1 MKKMLSLFAALVMAL
16 TAVCLPALAEA
27 PKPIL
32 VGAIAPITGPVP
44 AYGASVTNGIKQA
57 VAEINAAGGVLGRPL
72 EVTYMDDKADSTEGA
87 NAFNKLVS
95 DGVCAVIGSV
105 TSGVTLGLSTLATEK
120 NMLLLTP
127 TATNVS
133 ITGVE
138 KPSVFRTCYLDSFQ
152 GAMAARLM
160 KELGLTK
167 AAVLYAAS
175 DPYSAGLRD
184 AFVETA
190 KALGL
195 EIVAEESSSSI
206 TDVDYT
212 SQLTNIA
219 FTQPEAIF
227 AAYYYDV
234 IGPYVVP
241 QARAAGYTGYFIGAD
256 GWDGTTGT
264 MLEDKSLYNNC
275 FFVNHYAQDDPSEI
289 VQGFVTNYIATYG
302 EEALNALAAL
312 AYDSVYMLKQA
323 IETAGTDTTADI
335 VKAMTGMSF
344 VGVTGNFKL
353 SETGT
358 PDKSITAI
366 QLVDGKAVMYGQM
379 EEGKETVLAGASN

>member
-1 MKKMLSLFAALVMAL
+1 MKKMLSLLAALVIVL
-16 TAVCLPALAEA
+16 TAVALPALAEA

-32 VGAIAPITGPVP
+32 VGAIAPTTGPVSV
-44 AYGASVTNGIKQA
+44 YGVSVTNGIKLA
-57 VAEINAAGGVLGRPL
+57 VEEINAAGGVLGRPL
-72 EVTYMDDKADSTEGA
+72 EVSYMDDKADSTEGA

-105 TSGVTLGLSTLATEK
+105 TSGVTGGLSTLATQK

-127 TATNVS
+127 TATNVD
-133 ITGVE
+133 ITGVN
-138 KPSVFRTCYLDSFQ
+138 KPTVFRACYLDSFQ
-152 GAMAARLM
+152 GAMAARM
-160 KELGLTK
+160 TSELGLK
-167 AAVLYAAS
+167 KVAILYAAS

-184 AFVETA
+184 SYVATA
-190 KALGL
+190 KELGL
-195 EIVAEESSSSI
+195 EIVAEESSSSVN
-206 TDVDYT
+206 DVDYT

-219 FTQPEAIF
+219 FSQPEAIF
-227 AAYYYDV
+227 APYYYDV
-234 IGPYVVP
+234 VGPYIVP

-264 MLEDKSLYNNC
+264 MLEDKSLYNSSY
-275 FFVNHYAQDDPSEI
+275 FVNHYAQDDPSDV
-289 VQGFVTNYIATYG
+289 VQGFVSNYIKTYG
-302 EEALNALAAL
+302 EESLTALAAL

-323 IETAGTDTTADI
+323 IETAGTDSTADI

-358 PDKSITAI
+358 PNKSISTI
-366 QLVDGKAVMYGQM
+366 QLLDGKAVLYSTM
-379 EEGKETVLAGASN
+379 EEGKDTILAK